1 MMVLIDEEGI
11 LVDRLDANKV
21 GDTIYHIPCQW
32 IELLIFYSMEG
43 NFPK

>member
-21 GDTIYHIPCQW
+21 GDTMSMDR
-32 IELLIFYSMEG
+32 IELLTFYSMEG